1 MRTLVVSKLSKASRA
16 NLDWWS
22 FPLGGVIW
30 SHGVMVILRRAPSL
44 NHRAT
49 QIRRNVLK
57 ARDCK
62 SSKSFRDSHIFQR
75 KRSPKITNKSKKMKP
90 MHKNVREKKKVATRV
105 MPGAQIWI
113 WSSTTN
119 KRLASSSA
127 GWLQQKSQGRNT
139 VRSIRNKPLTFDKSD
154 KIRIVFFFVN
164 WPKNVITPA

>member
-62 SSKSFRDSHIFQR
+62 SSKSFQDSHIFQR

-90 MHKNVREKKKVATRV
+90 MHKNVREKKKKSGNPSNAWRSDLDMVQHHKQTPRQLFGWMVTAEISR
-105 MPGAQIWI
+105 QKY
-113 WSSTTN
+113 S
-119 KRLASSSA
+119 KKYKKQASD
-127 GWLQQKSQGRNT
+127 L
-139 VRSIRNKPLTFDKSD
+139 
-154 KIRIVFFFVN
+154 
-164 WPKNVITPA
+164 